1 MVQKNSNT
9 KCSESDRGELINIII
24 ALIIESFL
32 IILLLYVVR
41 FGYEGAPTLLEDIL
55 VIVLPPIIIIL
66 FYLSIVE
73 QVIVNLM
80 EKNLVYKS
88 I

>member
-1 MVQKNSNT
+1 MVQKNSKT
-9 KCSESDRGELINIII
+9 KCSESDRAESLNIII
-24 ALIIESFL
+24 FFIIASFL
-32 IILLLYVVR
+32 TILFSYIIR